1 MATAASI
8 LDDAQVYLHDDG
20 TIWSRAELLDYLNDG
35 YKRLL
40 TETAAIR
47 ALRCLDVPP
56 RYTYTVSYPWER
68 QHHLGDSHQWTW
80 PTITEGD
87 YAATYRWEIE
97 QLVGATPS
105 NGEAA
110 CTQAWER
117 LYSLTVDRPDR
128 YAYPSDHLRTF
139 RMAFDSQRLSATSTQ
154 ELDDHS
160 RSWETDAGLPSWHH
174 GDLGGI
180 KQFAV
185 YLSVSA
191 DGQTIDTGGSA
202 LGLPRTYAGDRTYA
216 FEGLFDQGYAFT
228 ATGDNPNSGLLPGPG
243 YKITTDTTG
252 AADYQVMYSWE
263 KNHLEGT
270 TLTAAAA
277 YIFMHPWEN
286 RFAGL
291 AERIVVGLGIFRG
304 ATGARQY
311 ACDSVGTPGASPLGT
326 PRYWAGANDNLLL
339 DFAVSAPVMAETD
352 SPSLLPSPFSKYL
365 RFYLLSRAFGRE
377 GEGYHPTLSEHFSQR
392 FGLGLAFLR
401 QIARFAMKARTYQ
414 SQAISTSFQRPP
426 RVRLPATYPRVPM

>member
-40 TETAAIR
+40 TETSAIR
-47 ALRCLDVPP
+47 TIRCLDVPP
-56 RYTYTVSYPWER
+56 RYTYVISHPWER
-68 QHHLGDSHQWTW
+68 QQILGQSHQWTW
-80 PTITEGD
+80 PTLTEAQ
-87 YAATYRWEIE
+87 YACAYRWEIE
-97 QLVGATPS
+97 QLAGATPS

-117 LYSLTVDRPDR
+117 LYSLTVDRADR
-128 YAYPSDHLRTF
+128 YAYPSDHLKTF

-154 ELDDHS
+154 ELDEYS
-160 RSWETDAGLPSWHH
+160 RTWETDDGLPGWHH

-180 KQFAV
+180 KEFAV

-191 DGQTIDTGGSA
+191 DGQSIETGEPA
-202 LGLPRTYAGDRTYA
+202 LGLTRTYTGTRTYA
-216 FEGLFDQGYAFT
+216 FEGPFEQGYAFT
-228 ATGDNPNSGLLPGPG
+228 VMGDNPNSGLLPGPG
-243 YKITTDTTG
+243 YKITDDTTV
-252 AADYQVMYSWE
+252 AADYQAMYSWE

-270 TLTAAAA
+270 TLTAEAA
-277 YIFMHPWEN
+277 YIFAYPWEN
-286 RFAGL
+286 EFAGL
-291 AERIVVGLGIFRG
+291 AGRSVVGVGMFRS

-311 ACDSVGTPGASPLGT
+311 LCESADVPGGSLLGT
-326 PRYWAGANDNLLL
+326 VRSWASADDNLFL
-339 DFAVSAPVMAETD
+339 DYSVLPETVAEAD
-352 SPSLLPSPFSKYL
+352 SPSLLPGQFSKYL
-365 RFYLLSRAFGRE
+365 RFYVLSRAFGRE

-392 FGLGLAFLR
+392 FGLGMAFLR

-414 SQAISTSFQRPP
+414 SQGITASFQRPP
-426 RVRLPATYPRVPM
+426 RVRLPATYPRVPL